1 MRAVTADICQGEK
14 EERKKP
20 WPAVPD
26 APERGGQGSGGL
38 GKLVG
43 CGNEEILISLLKQLG
58 V

>member
-26 APERGGQGSGGL
+26 APERGVKEVEDWESWL
-38 GKLVG
+38 DVEMKR
-43 CGNEEILISLLKQLG
+43 S
-58 V
+58 